1 MHFNLTQ
8 EFDDVVRAM
17 KCLMAGQAMPTN
29 TMASTMVH
37 QGM

>member
-1 MHFNLTQ
+1 MNFNLTQ
-8 EFDDVVRAM
+8 EFDDAVHAM